1 MSSMRRWLSQNTD
14 VDVQD
19 EEEVLYDDPIIG
31 SDNEY
36 EGTMH
41 TPSTRHA
48 ANGSSSSSRNCSGMS
63 GMSGIK
69 RGIGSIYD
77 DDDGLDD
84 PDLIAFGSTCL
95 WERSGSTGI

>member
-1 MSSMRRWLSQNTD
+1 
-14 VDVQD
+14 
-19 EEEVLYDDPIIG
+19 
-31 SDNEY
+31 
-36 EGTMH
+36 
-41 TPSTRHA
+41 
-48 ANGSSSSSRNCSGMS
+48 MS